1 MGEAVREIFEI
12 ANVIAKEHNINSSAV
27 IESLAEAIKIS
38 IAKKYGEDCVVKTS
52 LDTQN
57 QIFNIYIEKRVV
69 ETPKKHNEISLE
81 EARKIDPNVNI
92 GDYVDVEF
100 DPEELGRIAVSTAK
114 NVMSKMF
121 KDLEKRVTYEDYTKK
136 IGKIVTGEIWSVGVY
151 NDCIVDFKNAIG
163 ILPKKEQ
170 SPGDKYVVGE
180 TIKAYVMDVLEEP
193 KGVKLILSRTHPGF
207 VKELFMKEVPEVR
220 DGSVEIKA
228 IAREPS
234 KRTKVAVY
242 SKDSKIDPIGTC
254 VGAKGTR
261 ISAIVKELGDEKVDV
276 IRWSANLSIYI
287 KNALAPSKVSYIELY
302 EDEKRAKVY
311 VPDEEFS
318 AAIGKMGVNVKLVA
332 KLTGVN
338 IDIIK
343 ESEMDKNI
351 QEEKP
356 KETEKTKEEIIDE
369 LMSVESITENLANKL
384 YDSGIRSLEQLKTL
398 TLDDLKNIK
407 GIGEKRAQK
416 IFDVLNQTT

>member
-1 MGEAVREIFEI
+1 MGEKVKEIFEI
-12 ANVIAKEHNINSSAV
+12 ANLIAKEHNIDSQAV

-38 IAKKYGEDCVVKTS
+38 IAKKYGEDSIVKTS
-52 LDTQN
+52 LDSSN
-57 QIFNIYIEKRVV
+57 QVFNIYIEKKVV
-69 ETPKKHNEISLE
+69 EKAKNHNEISLE
-81 EARKIDPNVNI
+81 DANKIDAKANI
-92 GDYVDVEF
+92 GDYIDVAF

-121 KDLEKRVTYEDYTKK
+121 KDLEKRVTYEDYSKK
-136 IGKIVTGEIWSVGVY
+136 IGKIVSGEIWSVGVY

-170 SPGDKYVVGE
+170 SPGDKYIVGE

-287 KNALAPSKVSYIELY
+287 KNALAPSKVSYIELF

-318 AAIGKMGVNVKLVA
+318 AAIGKMGVNAKLVA

-343 ESEMDKNI
+343 ESELDKNI
-351 QEEKP
+351 RQEQSQ
-356 KETEKTKEEIIDE
+356 KTKEDAIEE
-369 LMSVESITENLANKL
+369 LMSIESITLNLANKL
-384 YDSGIRSLEQLKTL
+384 YENGIKSIEQLKNI

-407 GIGEKRAQK
+407 GIGEKRARK
-416 IFDVLNQTT
+416 IFEVLNETT

>member
-1 MGEAVREIFEI
+1 MGEKVKEIFEI
-12 ANVIAKEHNINSSAV
+12 ANLIAKEHNINSQAV
-27 IESLAEAIKIS
+27 IEALAEAIKIS
-38 IAKKYGEDCVVKTS
+38 IAKKYGEDNVVKTS
-52 LDTQN
+52 LDLQN
-57 QIFNIYIEKRVV
+57 QVFKIFIEKHVT
-69 ETPKKHNEISLE
+69 EKPKNHNEISLE
-81 EARKIDPNVNI
+81 DARKIDTNANI
-92 GDYVDVEF
+92 GDHIDVEF

-121 KDLEKRVTYEDYTKK
+121 KDLEKRVTYEDYSKK
-136 IGKIVTGEIWSVGVY
+136 IGKIVSGEIWSVGVY

-170 SPGDKYVVGE
+170 SPGDKYIVGE
-180 TIKAYVMDVLEEP
+180 MIKAYVMDVLEEP

-207 VKELFMKEVPEVR
+207 VRELFMKEVPEVR

-276 IRWSANLSIYI
+276 IRWSTNLSIYI
-287 KNALAPSKVSYIELY
+287 KNALAPSKVSYIELF

-311 VPDEEFS
+311 VQDEEFS
-318 AAIGKMGVNVKLVA
+318 AAIGKMGVNAKLVA

-343 ESEMDKNI
+343 ESEMNKSAY
-351 QEEKP
+351 EEKSQ
-356 KETEKTKEEIIDE
+356 KTKKEIVEEF
-369 LMSVESITENLANKL
+369 MSIESITENLANKL
-384 YDSGIRSLEQLKTL
+384 YDSGIRSIEQLKTL
-398 TLDDLKNIK
+398 TLADFANIK

-416 IFDVLNQTT
+416 IFEVLNQTT

>member
-1 MGEAVREIFEI
+1 VGEKVREIFEI
-12 ANVIAKEHNINSSAV
+12 ANVIAKEHNINSQAV

-38 IAKKYGEDCVVKTS
+38 IAKKYGEDSVVKTS
-52 LDTQN
+52 LDSQN
-57 QIFNIYIEKRVV
+57 QIFSILIEKKVV
-69 ETPKKHNEISLE
+69 DKPKNHNEISLE
-81 EARKIDPNVNI
+81 DAKKIDPNVNI
-92 GDYVDVEF
+92 GDYIDVEF

-136 IGKIVTGEIWSVGVY
+136 IGKIVSGEVWSVGVY

-207 VKELFMKEVPEVR
+207 VKELFIKEVPEVR

-287 KNALAPSKVSYIELY
+287 KNALAPSKVSYIELF

-318 AAIGKMGVNVKLVA
+318 AAIGKMGVNAKLVA

-343 ESEMDKNI
+343 ESEMEHSVN
-351 QEEKP
+351 EEKH
-356 KETEKTKEEIIDE
+356 EKTMEEVIEE
-369 LMSVESITENLANKL
+369 LISFESITENLANKF
-384 YDSGIRSLEQLKTL
+384 YDSGIRSVEQLKTL

-416 IFDVLNQTT
+416 IFELLNQTT

>member
-1 MGEAVREIFEI
+1 VGEKVREIFEI
-12 ANVIAKEHNINSSAV
+12 ANVIAKEHNINSQAV

-38 IAKKYGEDCVVKTS
+38 IAKKYGEDSVVKTS
-52 LDTQN
+52 LDSQN
-57 QIFNIYIEKRVV
+57 QIFSILIEKKVV
-69 ETPKKHNEISLE
+69 DKPKNHNEISLE
-81 EARKIDPNVNI
+81 DAKKIDPNVNI
-92 GDYVDVEF
+92 GDYIDVEF

-136 IGKIVTGEIWSVGVY
+136 IGKIVSGEIWSVGVY

-207 VKELFMKEVPEVR
+207 VKELFIKEVPEVR

-287 KNALAPSKVSYIELY
+287 KNALAPSKVSYIELF

-318 AAIGKMGVNVKLVA
+318 AAIGKMGVNAKLVA

-343 ESEMDKNI
+343 ESEMEHSVN
-351 QEEKP
+351 EEKH
-356 KETEKTKEEIIDE
+356 EKTIEEVIEE
-369 LMSVESITENLANKL
+369 LISFESITENLANKF
-384 YDSGIRSLEQLKTL
+384 YDSGIRSVEQLKTL

-416 IFDVLNQTT
+416 IFELLNQTT

>member
-1 MGEAVREIFEI
+1 MGEKVREIFEI
-12 ANVIAKEHNINSSAV
+12 ANVIAKEHNINSQAV

-38 IAKKYGEDCVVKTS
+38 IAKKYGEDSVVKTS
-52 LDTQN
+52 LDSQN
-57 QIFNIYIEKRVV
+57 QIFSILIEKKVV
-69 ETPKKHNEISLE
+69 DKPKNHNEISLE
-81 EARKIDPNVNI
+81 DAKKIDPNVNI
-92 GDYVDVEF
+92 GDYIDVEF

-136 IGKIVTGEIWSVGVY
+136 IGKIVSGEIWSVGVY

-193 KGVKLILSRTHPGF
+193 KGVKLILSRTNPGF
-207 VKELFMKEVPEVR
+207 VKELFIKEVPEVR

-287 KNALAPSKVSYIELY
+287 KNALAPSKVSYIELF

-318 AAIGKMGVNVKLVA
+318 AAIGKMGVNAKLVA

-343 ESEMDKNI
+343 ESEMEHSVN
-351 QEEKP
+351 EEKH
-356 KETEKTKEEIIDE
+356 EKTVEEVIEE
-369 LMSVESITENLANKL
+369 LISFESITENLANKF
-384 YDSGIRSLEQLKTL
+384 YDSGIRSVEQLKTL

-416 IFDVLNQTT
+416 IFELLNQTT

>member
-1 MGEAVREIFEI
+1 MGEKVREIFEI
-12 ANVIAKEHNINSSAV
+12 ANVIAKEHNINSQAV

-38 IAKKYGEDCVVKTS
+38 IAKKYGEDSVVKTS
-52 LDTQN
+52 LDSQN
-57 QIFNIYIEKRVV
+57 QIFSILIEKKVV
-69 ETPKKHNEISLE
+69 DKPKNHNEISLE
-81 EARKIDPNVNI
+81 AAKKIDPNVNI
-92 GDYVDVEF
+92 GDYIDVEF

-136 IGKIVTGEIWSVGVY
+136 IGKIVSGEIWSVGVY

-207 VKELFMKEVPEVR
+207 VKELFIKEVPEVR

-287 KNALAPSKVSYIELY
+287 KNALAPSKVSYIELF

-318 AAIGKMGVNVKLVA
+318 AAIGKMGVNAKLVA

-343 ESEMDKNI
+343 ESEMEHSVN
-351 QEEKP
+351 EEKH
-356 KETEKTKEEIIDE
+356 EKTIEEVIEE
-369 LMSVESITENLANKL
+369 LISFESITENLANKF
-384 YDSGIRSLEQLKTL
+384 YDSGIRSVEQLKTL

-416 IFDVLNQTT
+416 IFELLNQTT

>member
-1 MGEAVREIFEI
+1 MGEKVREIFEI
-12 ANVIAKEHNINSSAV
+12 ANVIAKEHNINSQAV

-38 IAKKYGEDCVVKTS
+38 IAKKYGEDSVVKTS
-52 LDTQN
+52 LDSQN
-57 QIFNIYIEKRVV
+57 QIFSILIEKKVV
-69 ETPKKHNEISLE
+69 DKPKNHNEISLE
-81 EARKIDPNVNI
+81 DAKKIDPNVNI
-92 GDYVDVEF
+92 GDYIDVEF

-136 IGKIVTGEIWSVGVY
+136 IGKIVSGEIWSVGVY

-207 VKELFMKEVPEVR
+207 VKELFIKEVPEVR

-287 KNALAPSKVSYIELY
+287 KNALAPSKVSYIELF

-318 AAIGKMGVNVKLVA
+318 AAIGKMGVNAKLVA

-343 ESEMDKNI
+343 ESEMERSVN
-351 QEEKP
+351 EEKH
-356 KETEKTKEEIIDE
+356 EKTIEEVIEE
-369 LMSVESITENLANKL
+369 LMSIESITENLANKF
-384 YDSGIRSLEQLKTL
+384 YDSGIRSVEQLKTL

-416 IFDVLNQTT
+416 IFELLNQTT

>member
-1 MGEAVREIFEI
+1 MKEIFEI
-12 ANVIAKEHNINSSAV
+12 ANLIAKEHNINSQAV
-27 IESLAEAIKIS
+27 IEALAEAIKIS
-38 IAKKYGEDCVVKTS
+38 IAKKYGEDNVVKTS
-52 LDTQN
+52 LDSEN
-57 QIFNIYIEKRVV
+57 QVFKIFIEKHVT
-69 ETPKKHNEISLE
+69 EKPKNHNEISLE
-81 EARKIDPNVNI
+81 DARKIDTNANI
-92 GDYVDVEF
+92 GDHIDVEF

-121 KDLEKRVTYEDYTKK
+121 KDLEKRVTYEDYSKK
-136 IGKIVTGEIWSVGVY
+136 IGKIVSGEIWSVGVY

-180 TIKAYVMDVLEEP
+180 MIKAYVMDVLEEP

-207 VKELFMKEVPEVR
+207 VRELFMKEVPEVR

-276 IRWSANLSIYI
+276 IRWSTNLSIYI
-287 KNALAPSKVSYIELY
+287 KNALAPSKVSYIELF

-311 VPDEEFS
+311 VQDEEFS
-318 AAIGKMGVNVKLVA
+318 AAIGKMGVNAKLVA

-343 ESEMDKNI
+343 ESEMDKSAF
-351 QEEKP
+351 EEKRQ
-356 KETEKTKEEIIDE
+356 KTKKEIVEEF
-369 LMSVESITENLANKL
+369 MSIESITENLANKL
-384 YDSGIRSLEQLKTL
+384 YDSGIRSIEQLKTL
-398 TLDDLKNIK
+398 TLEDFANIK

-416 IFDVLNQTT
+416 IFEVLNQTT

>member
-1 MGEAVREIFEI
+1 MGEKVKEIFEI
-12 ANVIAKEHNINSSAV
+12 ANLIAKEHNINSQAV
-27 IESLAEAIKIS
+27 IEALAEAIKIS
-38 IAKKYGEDCVVKTS
+38 IAKKYGEDNVVKTS
-52 LDTQN
+52 LDLQN
-57 QIFNIYIEKRVV
+57 QVFKIFIEKHVT
-69 ETPKKHNEISLE
+69 EKPKNHNEISLE
-81 EARKIDPNVNI
+81 DARKIDTNANI
-92 GDYVDVEF
+92 GDHIDVEF

-121 KDLEKRVTYEDYTKK
+121 KDLEKRVTYEDYSKK
-136 IGKIVTGEIWSVGVY
+136 IGKIVSGEIWSVGVY

-170 SPGDKYVVGE
+170 SPGDKYIVGE
-180 TIKAYVMDVLEEP
+180 MIKAYVMDVLEEP
-193 KGVKLILSRTHPGF
+193 KGVKLILSRTHPSF
-207 VKELFMKEVPEVR
+207 VRELFMKEVPEVR

-276 IRWSANLSIYI
+276 IRWSTNLSIYI
-287 KNALAPSKVSYIELY
+287 KNALAPSKVSYIELF

-311 VPDEEFS
+311 VQDEEFS
-318 AAIGKMGVNVKLVA
+318 AAIGKMGVNAKLVA

-343 ESEMDKNI
+343 ESEMNKSAY
-351 QEEKP
+351 EEKSQ
-356 KETEKTKEEIIDE
+356 KTKKEIVEEF
-369 LMSVESITENLANKL
+369 MSIESITENLANKL
-384 YDSGIRSLEQLKTL
+384 YDSGIRSIEQLKTL
-398 TLDDLKNIK
+398 TLADFANIK

-416 IFDVLNQTT
+416 IFEVLNQTT

>member
-1 MGEAVREIFEI
+1 MKEIFEI
-12 ANVIAKEHNINSSAV
+12 ANLIAKEHNINSQAV
-27 IESLAEAIKIS
+27 IEALAEAIKIS
-38 IAKKYGEDCVVKTS
+38 IAKKYGEDNVVKTS
-52 LDTQN
+52 LDLQN
-57 QIFNIYIEKRVV
+57 QVFKIFIEKHVT
-69 ETPKKHNEISLE
+69 EKPKNHNEISLE
-81 EARKIDPNVNI
+81 DARKIDTNANI
-92 GDYVDVEF
+92 GDHIDVEF

-121 KDLEKRVTYEDYTKK
+121 KDLEKRVTYEDYSKK
-136 IGKIVTGEIWSVGVY
+136 IGKIVSGEIWSVGVY

-170 SPGDKYVVGE
+170 SPGDKYIVGE
-180 TIKAYVMDVLEEP
+180 MIKAYVMDVLEEP

-207 VKELFMKEVPEVR
+207 VRELFMKEVPEVR

-276 IRWSANLSIYI
+276 IRWSTNLSIYI
-287 KNALAPSKVSYIELY
+287 KNALAPSKVSYIELF

-311 VPDEEFS
+311 VQDEEFS
-318 AAIGKMGVNVKLVA
+318 AAIGKMGVNAKLVA

-343 ESEMDKNI
+343 ESEMNKSAY
-351 QEEKP
+351 EEKSQ
-356 KETEKTKEEIIDE
+356 KTKKEIVEEF
-369 LMSVESITENLANKL
+369 MSIESITENLANKL
-384 YDSGIRSLEQLKTL
+384 YDSGIRSIEQLKTL
-398 TLDDLKNIK
+398 TLADFANIK

-416 IFDVLNQTT
+416 IFEVLNQTT

>member
-1 MGEAVREIFEI
+1 VREIFEI
-12 ANVIAKEHNINSSAV
+12 ANVIAKEHNINSQAV

-38 IAKKYGEDCVVKTS
+38 IAKKYGEDSVVKTS
-52 LDTQN
+52 LDSQN
-57 QIFNIYIEKRVV
+57 QIFSILIEKKVV
-69 ETPKKHNEISLE
+69 DKPKNHNEISLE
-81 EARKIDPNVNI
+81 AAKKIDPNVNI
-92 GDYVDVEF
+92 GDYIDVEF

-136 IGKIVTGEIWSVGVY
+136 IGKIVSGEIWSVGVY

-207 VKELFMKEVPEVR
+207 VKELFIKEVPEVR

-287 KNALAPSKVSYIELY
+287 KNALAPSKVSYIELF

-318 AAIGKMGVNVKLVA
+318 AAIGKMGVNAKLVA

-343 ESEMDKNI
+343 ESEMEHSVN
-351 QEEKP
+351 EEKH
-356 KETEKTKEEIIDE
+356 EKTVEEVIEE
-369 LMSVESITENLANKL
+369 LISFESITENLANKF
-384 YDSGIRSLEQLKTL
+384 YDSGIRSVEQLKTL

-416 IFDVLNQTT
+416 IFELLNQTT

>member
-1 MGEAVREIFEI
+1 VGEKVREIFEI
-12 ANVIAKEHNINSSAV
+12 ANVIAKEHNINSQAV

-38 IAKKYGEDCVVKTS
+38 IAKKYGEDSVVKTS
-52 LDTQN
+52 LDSQN
-57 QIFNIYIEKRVV
+57 QIFSILIEKKVV
-69 ETPKKHNEISLE
+69 DKPKNHNEISLE
-81 EARKIDPNVNI
+81 AAKKIDPNVNI
-92 GDYVDVEF
+92 GDYIDVEF

-136 IGKIVTGEIWSVGVY
+136 IGKIVSGEIWSVGVY

-207 VKELFMKEVPEVR
+207 VKELFIKEVPEVR

-287 KNALAPSKVSYIELY
+287 KNALAPSKVSYIELF

-318 AAIGKMGVNVKLVA
+318 AAIGKMGVNAKLVA

-343 ESEMDKNI
+343 ESEMEHSVN
-351 QEEKP
+351 EEKH
-356 KETEKTKEEIIDE
+356 EKTVEEVIEE
-369 LMSVESITENLANKL
+369 LISFESITENLANKF
-384 YDSGIRSLEQLKTL
+384 YDSGIRSVEQLKTL

-416 IFDVLNQTT
+416 IFELLNQTT

>member
-1 MGEAVREIFEI
+1 VGEKVREIFEI
-12 ANVIAKEHNINSSAV
+12 ANVIAKEHNINSQAV

-38 IAKKYGEDCVVKTS
+38 IAKKYGEDSVVKTS
-52 LDTQN
+52 LDSQN
-57 QIFNIYIEKRVV
+57 QIFSILIEKKVV
-69 ETPKKHNEISLE
+69 DKPKNHNEISLE
-81 EARKIDPNVNI
+81 AAKKIDPNVNI
-92 GDYVDVEF
+92 GDYIDVEF

-136 IGKIVTGEIWSVGVY
+136 IGKIVSGEIWSVGVY

-193 KGVKLILSRTHPGF
+193 KGVKLILSRTNPGF
-207 VKELFMKEVPEVR
+207 VKELFIKEVPEVR

-287 KNALAPSKVSYIELY
+287 KNALAPSKVSYIELF

-318 AAIGKMGVNVKLVA
+318 AAIGKMGVNAKLVA

-343 ESEMDKNI
+343 ESEMEHSVN
-351 QEEKP
+351 EEKH
-356 KETEKTKEEIIDE
+356 EKTAEEVIEE
-369 LMSVESITENLANKL
+369 LISFESITENLANKF
-384 YDSGIRSLEQLKTL
+384 YDSGIRSVEQLKTL

-416 IFDVLNQTT
+416 IFELLNQTT

>member
-1 MGEAVREIFEI
+1 MKEIFEI
-12 ANVIAKEHNINSSAV
+12 ANLIAKEHNINSQAV

-38 IAKKYGEDCVVKTS
+38 ISKKYGDDSVVKTS
-52 LDTQN
+52 LDSSN
-57 QIFNIYIEKRVV
+57 RVFNIFIEKKVV
-69 ETPKKHNEISLE
+69 EKAKNNNEISLE
-81 EARKIDPNVNI
+81 EAKKIDPNANI
-92 GDYVDVEF
+92 GDYIDVEF

-121 KDLEKRVTYEDYTKK
+121 KDLEKRVTYEDYSKK
-136 IGKIVTGEIWSVGVY
+136 IGKIVSGEIWSIGVY

-170 SPGDKYVVGE
+170 SPGDKYIVGE
-180 TIKAYVMDVLEEP
+180 TIKAYAMDVLEEP

-261 ISAIVKELGDEKVDV
+261 ISAVVKELGDEKVDV

-287 KNALAPSKVSYIELY
+287 KNALAPSKVSYIELF

-318 AAIGKMGVNVKLVA
+318 AAIGKMGVNAKLVA

-343 ESEMDKNI
+343 ESEMDKTGH
-351 QEEKP
+351 EEKSQ
-356 KETEKTKEEIIDE
+356 KTKEDVIEE
-369 LMSVESITENLANKL
+369 LMFIESITFNLANKL
-384 YDSGIRSLEQLKTL
+384 YENGIKSIEQLKTI
-398 TLDDLKNIK
+398 TLDELESIK
-407 GIGEKRAQK
+407 GVGEKRAKK
-416 IFDVLNQTT
+416 IYELLNEIN

>member
-1 MGEAVREIFEI
+1 MGEKVREIFEI
-12 ANVIAKEHNINSSAV
+12 ANVIAKEHNINSQAV

-38 IAKKYGEDCVVKTS
+38 IAKKYGEDSVVKTS
-52 LDTQN
+52 LDSQN
-57 QIFNIYIEKRVV
+57 QIFSILIEKKVV
-69 ETPKKHNEISLE
+69 DKPKNHNEISLE
-81 EARKIDPNVNI
+81 AAKKIDPNVNI
-92 GDYVDVEF
+92 GDYIDVEF

-136 IGKIVTGEIWSVGVY
+136 IGKIVSGEIWSVGVY

-207 VKELFMKEVPEVR
+207 VKELFIKEVPEVR

-287 KNALAPSKVSYIELY
+287 KNALAPSKVSYIELF

-318 AAIGKMGVNVKLVA
+318 AAIGKMGVNAKLVA

-343 ESEMDKNI
+343 ESEMEHSVN
-351 QEEKP
+351 EEKH
-356 KETEKTKEEIIDE
+356 EKTVEEVIEE
-369 LMSVESITENLANKL
+369 LISFESITENLANKF
-384 YDSGIRSLEQLKTL
+384 YDSGIRSVEQLKTL

-416 IFDVLNQTT
+416 IFELLNQTT

>member
-1 MGEAVREIFEI
+1 VGEKVREIFEI
-12 ANVIAKEHNINSSAV
+12 ANVIAKEHNINPQAV

-38 IAKKYGEDCVVKTS
+38 IAKKYGEDSVVKTS
-52 LDTQN
+52 LDSQN
-57 QIFNIYIEKRVV
+57 QIFSILVEKKVV
-69 ETPKKHNEISLE
+69 DKPKNHNEISLE
-81 EARKIDPNVNI
+81 DAKKIDPNVNI
-92 GDYVDVEF
+92 GDFIDVEF

-136 IGKIVTGEIWSVGVY
+136 IGKIVSGEIWSVGVY

-207 VKELFMKEVPEVR
+207 VKELFIKEVPEVR

-254 VGAKGTR
+254 VGARGTR

-287 KNALAPSKVSYIELY
+287 KNALAPSKVSYIELF

-318 AAIGKMGVNVKLVA
+318 AAIGKMGVNAKLVA

-343 ESEMDKNI
+343 ESEMEHSVN
-351 QEEKP
+351 EEKH
-356 KETEKTKEEIIDE
+356 EKTMEEVIEE
-369 LMSVESITENLANKL
+369 LISFESITENLAYKFYEN
-384 YDSGIRSLEQLKTL
+384 GIRSLDQLKTL
-398 TLDDLKNIK
+398 TLDDLKKIK

-416 IFDVLNQTT
+416 IFELLNQTT

>member
-1 MGEAVREIFEI
+1 MGEKVREIFEI
-12 ANVIAKEHNINSSAV
+12 ANVIAKEHNINSQAV

-38 IAKKYGEDCVVKTS
+38 IAKKYGEDSVVKTS
-52 LDTQN
+52 LDSQN
-57 QIFNIYIEKRVV
+57 QIFSILIEKKVV
-69 ETPKKHNEISLE
+69 DKPKNHNEISLE
-81 EARKIDPNVNI
+81 DAKKIDPNVNI
-92 GDYVDVEF
+92 GDYIDVEF

-136 IGKIVTGEIWSVGVY
+136 IGKIVSGEIWSVGVY

-207 VKELFMKEVPEVR
+207 VKELFIKEVPEVR

-287 KNALAPSKVSYIELY
+287 KNALAPSKVSYIELF

-318 AAIGKMGVNVKLVA
+318 AAIGKMGVNAKLVA

-343 ESEMDKNI
+343 ESEMEHSVN
-351 QEEKP
+351 EEKH
-356 KETEKTKEEIIDE
+356 EKTIEEVIEE
-369 LMSVESITENLANKL
+369 LISFESITENLANKF
-384 YDSGIRSLEQLKTL
+384 YDSGIRSVEQLKTL

-416 IFDVLNQTT
+416 IFELLNQTT

>member
-1 MGEAVREIFEI
+1 VGEKVREIFEI
-12 ANVIAKEHNINSSAV
+12 ANVIAKEHNINSQAV

-38 IAKKYGEDCVVKTS
+38 IAKKYGEDSVVKTS
-52 LDTQN
+52 LDSQN
-57 QIFNIYIEKRVV
+57 QIFSILIEKKVV
-69 ETPKKHNEISLE
+69 DKPKNHNEISLE
-81 EARKIDPNVNI
+81 AAKKIDPNVNI
-92 GDYVDVEF
+92 GDYIDVEF

-136 IGKIVTGEIWSVGVY
+136 IGKIVSGEIWSVGVY

-207 VKELFMKEVPEVR
+207 VKELFIKEVPEVR

-287 KNALAPSKVSYIELY
+287 KNALAPSKVSYIELF

-318 AAIGKMGVNVKLVA
+318 AAIGKMGVNAKLVA

-343 ESEMDKNI
+343 ESEMEHSVN
-351 QEEKP
+351 EEKH
-356 KETEKTKEEIIDE
+356 EKTIEEVIEE
-369 LMSVESITENLANKL
+369 LISFESITENLANKF
-384 YDSGIRSLEQLKTL
+384 YDSGIRSVEQLKTL

-416 IFDVLNQTT
+416 IFELLNQTT

>member
-1 MGEAVREIFEI
+1 MKEIFEI
-12 ANVIAKEHNINSSAV
+12 SNLIAREHNIQSQAV
-27 IESLAEAIKIS
+27 MESLAEAIKIS
-38 IAKKYGEDCVVKTS
+38 IAKKYGENNIVKTL

-57 QIFNIYIEKRVV
+57 QVFKIFIEKKVV
-69 ETPKKHNEISLE
+69 EKVKHYNEITLE
-81 EARKIDPNVNI
+81 EAKKIDSNVNLDDSI
-92 GDYVDVEF
+92 DIEF

-121 KDLEKRVTYEDYTKK
+121 KDLEKRVTYDDYTKK
-136 IGKIVTGEIWSVGVY
+136 IGKMVSGEIWSVGVY
-151 NDCIVDFKNAIG
+151 NDCIVDFRNAIG

-180 TIKAYVMDVLEEP
+180 TIKAYVLDVLEEP

-207 VKELFMKEVPEVR
+207 VKELFLKEVPEVR

-234 KRTKVAVY
+234 RRTKVAVY
-242 SKDSKIDPIGTC
+242 SKDSRIDPIGTC

-276 IRWSANLSIYI
+276 IRWSTNLSIYI
-287 KNALAPSKVSYIELY
+287 KNALAPSKVSYMDLLE
-302 EDEKRAKVY
+302 EEKRARVY

-318 AAIGKMGVNVKLVA
+318 AAIGKMGVNAKLVA

-343 ESEMDKNI
+343 QSEMEAFGNK
-351 QEEKP
+351 
-356 KETEKTKEEIIDE
+356 TEIRGKTKDEILE
-369 LMSVESITENLANKL
+369 NLMSIESITNSIANKL
-384 YDSGIRSLEQLKTL
+384 YDSGITSKEQIKSIGLDGL
-398 TLDDLKNIK
+398 TNIK
-407 GIGEKRAQK
+407 GIGEKKAKRILK
-416 IFDVLNQTT
+416 VLD

>member
-1 MGEAVREIFEI
+1 VGEKVREIFEI
-12 ANVIAKEHNINSSAV
+12 ANVIAKEHNINSQAV

-38 IAKKYGEDCVVKTS
+38 IAKKYGEDSVVKTS
-52 LDTQN
+52 LDSQN
-57 QIFNIYIEKRVV
+57 QIFSILIEKKVV
-69 ETPKKHNEISLE
+69 DKPKNHNEISLE
-81 EARKIDPNVNI
+81 DAKKIDPNVNI
-92 GDYVDVEF
+92 GDYIDVEF

-136 IGKIVTGEIWSVGVY
+136 IGKIVSGEIWSVGVY

-193 KGVKLILSRTHPGF
+193 KGVKLILSRTNPGF
-207 VKELFMKEVPEVR
+207 VKELFIKEVPEVR

-287 KNALAPSKVSYIELY
+287 KNALAPSKVSYIELF

-318 AAIGKMGVNVKLVA
+318 AAIGKMGVNAKLVA

-343 ESEMDKNI
+343 ESEMEHSVN
-351 QEEKP
+351 EEKH
-356 KETEKTKEEIIDE
+356 EKTVEEVIEE
-369 LMSVESITENLANKL
+369 LISFESITENLANKF
-384 YDSGIRSLEQLKTL
+384 YDSGIRSVEQLKTL

-416 IFDVLNQTT
+416 IFELLNQTT

>member
-1 MGEAVREIFEI
+1 VGEKVREIFEI
-12 ANVIAKEHNINSSAV
+12 ANVIAKEHNINSQAV

-38 IAKKYGEDCVVKTS
+38 IAKKYGEDSVVKTS
-52 LDTQN
+52 LDSQN
-57 QIFNIYIEKRVV
+57 QIFSILIEKKVV
-69 ETPKKHNEISLE
+69 DKPKNHNEISLE
-81 EARKIDPNVNI
+81 DAKKIDPNVNI
-92 GDYVDVEF
+92 GDYIDVEF

-136 IGKIVTGEIWSVGVY
+136 IGKIVSGEIWSVGVY

-207 VKELFMKEVPEVR
+207 VKELFIKEVPEVR

-287 KNALAPSKVSYIELY
+287 KNALAPSKVSYIELF

-318 AAIGKMGVNVKLVA
+318 AAIGKMGVNAKLVA

-343 ESEMDKNI
+343 ESEMERSVN
-351 QEEKP
+351 EEKH
-356 KETEKTKEEIIDE
+356 EKTIEEVIEE
-369 LMSVESITENLANKL
+369 LMSIESITENLANKF
-384 YDSGIRSLEQLKTL
+384 YDSGIRSVEQLKTL

-416 IFDVLNQTT
+416 IFELLNQTT

>member
-1 MGEAVREIFEI
+1 VGEKVREIFEI
-12 ANVIAKEHNINSSAV
+12 ANVIAKEHNINSQAV

-38 IAKKYGEDCVVKTS
+38 IAKKYGEESVVKTS
-52 LDTQN
+52 LDSQN
-57 QIFNIYIEKRVV
+57 QIFSILIEKKVV
-69 ETPKKHNEISLE
+69 DKPKNHNEISLE
-81 EARKIDPNVNI
+81 DAKKIDPNVNI
-92 GDYVDVEF
+92 GDYIDVEF

-136 IGKIVTGEIWSVGVY
+136 IGKIVSGEIWSVGVY

-170 SPGDKYVVGE
+170 SPGDKYIVGE

-207 VKELFMKEVPEVR
+207 VKELFIKEVPEVR

-287 KNALAPSKVSYIELY
+287 KNALAPSKVSYIELF

-318 AAIGKMGVNVKLVA
+318 AAIGKMGVNAKLVA

-343 ESEMDKNI
+343 ESEMDHSIN
-351 QEEKP
+351 EEKH
-356 KETEKTKEEIIDE
+356 EKTVEEVIEE
-369 LMSVESITENLANKL
+369 LVSFESITENLANKF
-384 YDSGIRSLEQLKTL
+384 YDSGIRSVEQLKTL

-416 IFDVLNQTT
+416 IFELLNQTT

>member
-1 MGEAVREIFEI
+1 MKEIFDI
-12 ANVIAKEHNINSSAV
+12 ANLIAKEHNINTQAV
-27 IESLAEAIKIS
+27 IEALVEAIKIS
-38 IAKKYGEDCVVKTS
+38 IGKKYGEDQVVKTI
-52 LDTQN
+52 LDSQN
-57 QIFNIYIEKRVV
+57 QIFKILIEKKVV
-69 ETPKKHNEISLE
+69 EKAKSHNEISLE
-81 EARKIDPNVNI
+81 DAQKIDPNVKI
-92 GDYVDVEF
+92 GDLIDVEF

-114 NVMSKMF
+114 NVMSKLF
-121 KDLEKRVTYEDYTKK
+121 KDLEKHSTYEEYKKK

-170 SPGDKYVVGE
+170 SPGDKYIVGE
-180 TIKAYVMDVLEEP
+180 MIKAYVVDVLEEP

-220 DGSVEIKA
+220 DGIVEIKS

-318 AAIGKMGVNVKLVA
+318 AAIGKMGVNAKLVA

-343 ESEMDKNI
+343 ESEMN
-351 QEEKP
+351 
-356 KETEKTKEEIIDE
+356 KEINQDNTQKSKQEIIEE
-369 LMSVESITENLANKL
+369 LMSIESMTENLAIKF
-384 YDSGIRSLEQLKTL
+384 YDYGIRSIEQLKSL
-398 TLDDLKNIK
+398 SLDELKAIK

-416 IFDVLNQTT
+416 IYSMVNQIT

>member
-1 MGEAVREIFEI
+1 VGEKVREIFEI
-12 ANVIAKEHNINSSAV
+12 ANVIAKEHNINSQAV

-38 IAKKYGEDCVVKTS
+38 IAKKYGEDSVVKTS
-52 LDTQN
+52 LDSQN
-57 QIFNIYIEKRVV
+57 QIFSILIEKKVV
-69 ETPKKHNEISLE
+69 DKPKNHNEISLE
-81 EARKIDPNVNI
+81 DAKKIDPNVNI
-92 GDYVDVEF
+92 GDYIDVEF

-136 IGKIVTGEIWSVGVY
+136 IGKIVSGEVWSVGVY

-207 VKELFMKEVPEVR
+207 VKELFIKEVPEVR

-287 KNALAPSKVSYIELY
+287 KNALAPSKVSYIELF

-318 AAIGKMGVNVKLVA
+318 AAIGKMGVNAKLVA

-343 ESEMDKNI
+343 ESEMEHSVN
-351 QEEKP
+351 EEKH
-356 KETEKTKEEIIDE
+356 EKTIEEVIEE
-369 LMSVESITENLANKL
+369 LISFESITENLANKF
-384 YDSGIRSLEQLKTL
+384 YDSGIRSVEQLKTL

-416 IFDVLNQTT
+416 IFELLNQTT